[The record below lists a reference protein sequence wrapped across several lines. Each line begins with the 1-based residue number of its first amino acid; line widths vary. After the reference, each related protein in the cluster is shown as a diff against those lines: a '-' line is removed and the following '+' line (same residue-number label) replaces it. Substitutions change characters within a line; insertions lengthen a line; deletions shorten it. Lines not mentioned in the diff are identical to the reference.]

1 MPGTPGASQIRSNR
15 PGASTKSQLVGSDPI
30 RISPPSK
37 LPQQKSSLRYPL
49 NEQMYD
55 HTDYVK
61 FDFYEY
67 KPPFD
72 YNSNTKLVDA
82 TGKLVDTKDTAG
94 AIYNNSSA
102 VNNLKRSKRLQ
113 GVETI
118 FMYMPEDIGAQY
130 QAEWAG
136 KGFTNPAADILRTS
150 GAFTQ
155 GNAGGGFQAVVDSIG
170 RITQKAP
177 SLGATAISAA
187 INALPGNIG
196 GSVSMEE
203 ILAGMG
209 GVILNP
215 NVELLFTGFKL
226 RDFGLKF
233 KMAPRDS
240 NEAKEIRDII
250 TTFKKASLPDLSASP
265 DDAFTKLGDFF
276 TSDDQKAN
284 EDSNRNYIGVPC
296 LCKVS
301 LMHGTNPHPYLSQF
315 KTCAITS
322 VEVNYTPD
330 GSYAVYGGSEPSPV
344 AYELSLGFSET
355 KLVYQ
360 EDISYG
366 GASY

>member
-1 MPGTPGASQIRSNR
+1 MANEPVKISYPKK
-15 PGASTKSQLVGSDPI
+15 TK
-30 RISPPSK
+30 
-37 LPQQKSSLRYPL
+37 QQKTSLRYPL
-49 NEQMYD
+49 QEQMYD
-55 HTDYVK
+55 HSDYVK
-61 FDFYEY
+61 FDFYKY

-72 YNSNTKLVDA
+72 FNSNTKVVDA
-82 TGKLVDTKDTAG
+82 TGKQVDNGDTAG
-94 AIYNNSSA
+94 AIYNNSSN
-102 VNNLKRSKRLQ
+102 VNNLERSLRLE
-113 GVETI
+113 GVHTI

-136 KGFTNPAADILRTS
+136 KGFTNPASDILRSTGALTS
-150 GAFTQ
+150 
-155 GNAGGGFQAVVDSIG
+155 GNAGGAAQAVAESIG
-170 RITQKAP
+170 KITQKAP

-187 INALPGNIG
+187 INNLPGNIG

-250 TTFKKASLPDLSASP
+250 TTFKKASLPDLSAAP
-265 DDAFTKLGDFF
+265 GDFF
-276 TSDDQKAN
+276 SKATTSDSENQDN
-284 EDSNRNYIGVPC
+284 NRNYIGVPC

-301 LMHGTNPHPYLSQF
+301 FMHGTNPHPYLSQF

>member
-1 MPGTPGASQIRSNR
+1 MATPVE
-15 PGASTKSQLVGSDPI
+15 PV
-30 RISPPSK
+30 RIAFKNKNPVK
-37 LPQQKSSLRYPL
+37 TSLRYPL
-49 NEQMYD
+49 AEKMYD
-55 HTDYVK
+55 HSDYVR
-61 FDFYEY
+61 FDFYKY

-72 YNSNTKLVDA
+72 YNSNAGLVDKD
-82 TGKLVDTKDTAG
+82 GKQINDKDKPNTAS
-94 AIYNNSSA
+94 ALYNNSSVDLERSPRLP
-102 VNNLKRSKRLQ
+102 VN
-113 GVETI
+113 TI

-130 QAEWAG
+130 QAEWGG
-136 KGFTNPAADILRTS
+136 KGFTNMASDILKSTGAVTS
-150 GAFTQ
+150 
-155 GNAGGGFQAVVDSIG
+155 GNAGGAAQAVADAIG
-170 RITQKAP
+170 KIGQRLP
-177 SLGATAISAA
+177 SAGAQVIASA
-187 INALPGNIG
+187 INNLPGGVG

-233 KMAPRDS
+233 KMAPRDDK
-240 NEAKEIRDII
+240 EAREIRDII

-265 DDAFTKLGDFF
+265 DDAFSKLGDFF
-276 TSDDQKAN
+276 STKDQKAN

-296 LCKVS
+296 LCKVTF
-301 LMHGTNPHPYLSQF
+301 MHGTDPHPYLSQF

-330 GSYAVYGGSEPSPV
+330 GSYAVYGGSDPSPV

-360 EDISYG
+360 EDIYYG
-366 GASY
+366 GPSY